1 MVLKIDGVVA
11 VGVEGHKLAGCVHEP
26 GGRDRLLGDFVHS
39 GEKVVQRGLALAVRL
54 DLVHAV
60 AVRRPDGKNGVRDGV
75 AGVRVL
81 FVDDQVG
88 SALVLNGDGAGLA
101 GEQLHMVFLEV
112 KNVVGNRGRLL
123 DGVHARFQVGD
134 VDLAVLVGDAV
145 KVVGAVLNPG
155 DAEMDAAQPGAVR
168 AGLDKPQ
175 GGLGRVGEHKI
186 GVFVRVD
193 LNDANSIVD
202 QVAVRGLQLP
212 HFVCAGGQLGQVD
225 LAVDVGGG
233 LLPVAAAHQ
242 LELKADVRQ
251 GFHGD
256 AVHLNQVDARF
267 QGIEKD
273 QLPRLRVACL

>member
-1 MVLKIDGVVA
+1 MVLLQIQD
-11 VGVEGHKLAGCVHEP
+11 
-26 GGRDRLLGDFVHS
+26 
-39 GEKVVQRGLALAVRL
+39 
-54 DLVHAV
+54 
-60 AVRRPDGKNGVRDGV
+60 
-75 AGVRVL
+75 
-81 FVDDQVG
+81 
-88 SALVLNGDGAGLA
+88 
-101 GEQLHMVFLEV
+101 
-112 KNVVGNRGRLL
+112 VVGNGGRFL
-123 DGVHARFQVGD
+123 DGIYSRFQVGD

-193 LNDANSIVD
+193 LNDTNSIVD

-212 HFVCAGGQLGQVD
+212 HFVCAGGQLGEVD
-225 LAVDVGGG
+225 FPVDVRGE

-242 LELKADVRQ
+242 LELKADVGQ